1 MAKPLQR
8 LFLVCLSL
16 RCGSIAAS
24 VTRGIAHSAVWLRRS
39 THKYFLSKIDQQQTA
54 IFVSQRRK
62 LRPKGSHN
70 VFLRGEEDPS
80 WTLGCDEEEEARGCE
95 HFELQ
100 VRFLD
105 D

>member
-1 MAKPLQR
+1 MSVPPLRQYCSLCDPRDRTQR
-8 LFLVCLSL
+8 CLAPP
-16 RCGSIAAS
+16 INPQD
-24 VTRGIAHSAVWLRRS
+24 W
-39 THKYFLSKIDQQQTA
+39 HKYFLSKIDQQQTA

-95 HFELQ
+95 HIELQ